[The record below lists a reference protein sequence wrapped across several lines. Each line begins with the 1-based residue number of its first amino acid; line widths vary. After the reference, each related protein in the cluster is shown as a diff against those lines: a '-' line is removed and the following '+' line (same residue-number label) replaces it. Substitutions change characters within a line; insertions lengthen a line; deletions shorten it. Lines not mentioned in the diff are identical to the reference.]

1 MEPTSEAIAPEP
13 QRRTDVPSQAPAP
26 APTLGPEEPDLPAM
40 PMRPQRERIIGALG
54 FVSVTLAFCYAIVNG
69 RLDDLTNN
77 LSVVVPLGGLLAMG
91 SVTLLLP
98 IPIVAEAVGVGKKWG
113 EKVRRGRSYAAILA
127 KNGNMDLTPIKGP
140 VVHTKNP
147 PALYEPTVPTRV
159 LVTKTIRRGSYLT
172 IFNHSNPQ
180 PVNGQSIKGYTAE
193 HLHNL
198 VGGLLTSAV
207 DRSWALGVGLVAPNR
222 KRILLMAGV
231 ALLAYFLFQWYQG
244 RYA

>member
-1 MEPTSEAIAPEP
+1 
-13 QRRTDVPSQAPAP
+13 
-26 APTLGPEEPDLPAM
+26 
-40 PMRPQRERIIGALG
+40 MRPARERLVGALG
-54 FVSVTLAFCYAIVNG
+54 FLALTIAFGYAIVNG
-69 RLDDLTNN
+69 HLDELTAN

-91 SVTLLLP
+91 SVALLLP

-113 EKVRRGRSYAAILA
+113 DKVRRGRSYAAILA
-127 KNGNMDLTPIKGP
+127 KSGDMEFVPIKGP
-140 VVHTKNP
+140 IVRTKNP
-147 PALYEPTVPTRV
+147 PAVYEPTVPTRV

-180 PVNGQSIKGYTAE
+180 PVNGQGIKGYTAE
-193 HLHNL
+193 HVHNL

-222 KRILLMAGV
+222 KRLLLMAGV